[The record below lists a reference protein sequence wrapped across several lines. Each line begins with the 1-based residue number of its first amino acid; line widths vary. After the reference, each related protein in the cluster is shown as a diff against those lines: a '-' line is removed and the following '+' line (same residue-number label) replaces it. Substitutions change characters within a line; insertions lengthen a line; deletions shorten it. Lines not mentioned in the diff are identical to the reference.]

1 MSQYYE
7 VGDETLWNPSI
18 GASRLFLAHVR
29 LHEDELG
36 MASGLGPMD
45 MDECE
50 IETGA
55 FREYTEALV
64 ARHLRTGHRVILALS
79 EGFVATV
86 LVLAR
91 RAGIEPDALRAGAD
105 GDEDGG
111 AGAGAFRDVQVR
123 AGAPAPPGQGG
134 GGAARE
140 RLEALAHRL
149 DRAMPR

>member
-1 MSQYYE
+1 VSQYYE

-45 MDECE
+45 GDECQ
-50 IETGA
+50 IEAGA

-64 ARHLRTGHRVILALS
+64 ARHLRTGHHVILALS

-91 RAGIEPDALRAGAD
+91 RAGIEPDALRAEATT
-105 GDEDGG
+105 
-111 AGAGAFRDVQVR
+111 A
-123 AGAPAPPGQGG
+123 PGQGD

-140 RLEALAHRL
+140 RLETLAARL
-149 DRAMPR
+149 DRAMAR

>member
-1 MSQYYE
+1 MSQYYD

-18 GASRLFLAHVR
+18 GASRLFLAQVR

-36 MASGLGPMD
+36 LASGLAPMD
-45 MDECE
+45 MDECK
-50 IETGA
+50 IEVGA

-91 RAGIEPDALRAGAD
+91 RAGIEPDALRA
-105 GDEDGG
+105 E
-111 AGAGAFRDVQVR
+111 
-123 AGAPAPPGQGG
+123 APTPPGQGDD
-134 GGAARE
+134 GAARE
-140 RLEALAHRL
+140 RLETLADRL
-149 DRAMPR
+149 DHAMAR

>member
-1 MSQYYE
+1 MSQYYD

-18 GASRLFLAHVR
+18 GASRLFLAQVR
-29 LHEDELG
+29 LHENELG

-45 MDECE
+45 MDECK

-91 RAGIEPDALRAGAD
+91 RAGIEPDALRPDTYGD
-105 GDEDGG
+105 GE
-111 AGAGAFRDVQVR
+111 AGAGEFRDVQVR
-123 AGAPAPPGQGG
+123 AGAPAPPGQGD
-134 GGAARE
+134 GGAARV

>member
-7 VGDETLWNPSI
+7 VGEETLWNPSI
-18 GASRLFLAHVR
+18 GASRLFLAQVR

-36 MASGLGPMD
+36 LPSGLGPMD
-45 MDECE
+45 MDECK
-50 IETGA
+50 IEAGA

-91 RAGIEPDALRAGAD
+91 RAGIEPDALRAG
-105 GDEDGG
+105 EST
-111 AGAGAFRDVQVR
+111 
-123 AGAPAPPGQGG
+123 PPGQGDG
-134 GGAARE
+134 AAARE
-140 RLEALAHRL
+140 RLEALARGL

>member
-1 MSQYYE
+1 MSQYYD

-18 GASRLFLAHVR
+18 GASRLFLAQVR

-45 MDECE
+45 MDECK

-91 RAGIEPDALRAGAD
+91 RAGIEPDALRPDTYRD
-105 GDEDGG
+105 GE
-111 AGAGAFRDVQVR
+111 AGAGEFRDVQVR
-123 AGAPAPPGQGG
+123 AGAPAPPGQGD
-134 GGAARE
+134 GAARE

>member
-18 GASRLFLAHVR
+18 GASRLFLAQVR

-36 MASGLGPMD
+36 LASGLGPMD
-45 MDECE
+45 MDECK
-50 IETGA
+50 IEAGA

-105 GDEDGG
+105 GDGSAGG
-111 AGAGAFRDVQVR
+111 FRDVQVR
-123 AGAPAPPGQGG
+123 AGAPAPPGQGDG
-134 GGAARE
+134 DAARE

>member
-1 MSQYYE
+1 MSQYYD

-18 GASRLFLAHVR
+18 GASRLFLAQVR

-45 MDECE
+45 MDECK
-50 IETGA
+50 IEVGA

-91 RAGIEPDALRAGAD
+91 RAGIEPDALRAEAPTPPD
-105 GDEDGG
+105 QGD
-111 AGAGAFRDVQVR
+111 
-123 AGAPAPPGQGG
+123 

-140 RLEALAHRL
+140 RLETLAARL
-149 DRAMPR
+149 EHAMAR